1 MNKNIKKISVMIL
14 VLGLSIS
21 AQAQNW
27 RTDGTNT
34 STDQL
39 GTNST
44 DNLNIV
50 TNGQT
55 RIVVKGT
62 DGNVGIGTDKTTG
75 YKLSV
80 EGKIRAR
87 EVVINLDTWADYV
100 FADSFILMPIETLD
114 SFIKADKHLPGIP
127 SEKELVEEGLS
138 VSEMQVSMMQKI
150 EELTLYIIQLQKQID
165 ALKASDIA
173 ATENTSDKEAPIQ
186 PLTPVIS
193 SSKSSTS
200 N

>member
-1 MNKNIKKISVMIL
+1 MNINVKKINVMML
-14 VLGLSIS
+14 VLGMSFS

-27 RTDGTNT
+27 KTDGSN
-34 STDQL
+34 SGTDQL

-100 FADSFILMPIETLD
+100 FADSFILMPIETLA
-114 SFIKADKHLPGIP
+114 SYIKAEKHLPGIP
-127 SEKELVEEGLS
+127 SEKEVVEEGLS
-138 VSEMQVSMMQKI
+138 LAAMQVSMMQKI

-165 ALKASDIA
+165 DLNTKEVATTEITDDNEASLQ
-173 ATENTSDKEAPIQ
+173 PI
-186 PLTPVIS
+186 TPVIS
-193 SSKSSTS
+193 LPNSSTS

>member
-1 MNKNIKKISVMIL
+1 MSF
-14 VLGLSIS
+14 S

-27 RTDGTNT
+27 KTDGSN
-34 STDQL
+34 SGTDQL

-100 FADSFILMPIETLD
+100 FADSFILMPIETLA
-114 SFIKADKHLPGIP
+114 SYIKAEKHLPGIP
-127 SEKELVEEGLS
+127 SEKEVVEEGLS
-138 VSEMQVSMMQKI
+138 LAAMQVSMMQKI

-165 ALKASDIA
+165 DLNTKEVATTEITDDNEASLQ
-173 ATENTSDKEAPIQ
+173 PI
-186 PLTPVIS
+186 TPVIS
-193 SSKSSTS
+193 LPNSSTS

>member
-1 MNKNIKKISVMIL
+1 MNKNIKTISVMML
-14 VLGLSIS
+14 VLGLNIS

-34 STDQL
+34 SADQL

-50 TNGQT
+50 TDGQT

-127 SEKELVEEGLS
+127 SEAKVVEEGLS

-165 ALKASDIA
+165 ALKANEIA
-173 ATENTSDKEAPIQ
+173 ATESTSDKEAAIQ
-186 PLTPVIS
+186 PRTPVICS
-193 SSKSSTS
+193 PKTSTS